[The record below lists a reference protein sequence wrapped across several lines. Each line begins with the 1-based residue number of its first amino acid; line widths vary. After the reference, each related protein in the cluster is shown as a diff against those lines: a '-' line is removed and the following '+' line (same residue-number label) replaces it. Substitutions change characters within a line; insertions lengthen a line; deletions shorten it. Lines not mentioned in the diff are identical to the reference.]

1 MSEWRELSSTADF
14 GTLPE
19 GSRFLLI
26 DREGGYHVRGFFDQ
40 DPPGVTHWMPLPPP
54 PSTVLT
60 PKESAADVARMVDE
74 AKGVLEAV
82 RKAYGWLYSQQ
93 KYFNEGDHF
102 EAGMSKYSEN
112 AMNELRPFLDKKYP
126 LSRQHC
132 PSVGTTKPY
141 DPADHRL

>member
-1 MSEWRELSSTADF
+1 MLKLTTEEGLPVYVNPASLFSIHVGNEGQATILSIGTAY
-14 GTLPE
+14 
-19 GSRFLLI
+19 I
-26 DREGGYHVRGFFDQ
+26 
-40 DPPGVTHWMPLPPP
+40 GV
-54 PSTVLT
+54 
-60 PKESAADVARMVDE
+60 KESAADVARMVDE
-74 AKGVLEAV
+74 AKSELEAV

-93 KYFNEGDHF
+93 KYFNEDDHF

-126 LSRQHC
+126 LSKRHC

>member
-1 MSEWRELSSTADF
+1 MLKLTAEHGEGECYVDPHKVFAVVKGLQGQTSILSDAYAY
-14 GTLPE
+14 
-19 GSRFLLI
+19 I
-26 DREGGYHVRGFFDQ
+26 
-40 DPPGVTHWMPLPPP
+40 GV
-54 PSTVLT
+54 
-60 PKESAADVARMVDE
+60 KESAADVARMVDE